1 MLILRIAL
9 KTTMKMKIEQAL
21 AMVKNGESLK
31 GAVLEDVDTVQVSV
45 RDALSLAR
53 AGIVV
58 PEQNV
63 FYDDD
68 EIAYD
73 EEIDEVE
80 WSTENLNLSWE
91 EKAKLFKQSKAQ
103 PVTLEISTNDL
114 EIDTWLSE
122 NRERLSEVIKP
133 IIKSL
138 YKAEKMIKE

>member
-1 MLILRIAL
+1 
-9 KTTMKMKIEQAL
+9 MKIEQAL

-45 RDALSLAR
+45 RDALSLAW

-73 EEIDEVE
+73 EEIDEVK

-91 EKAKLFKQSKAQ
+91 EKAKLFKQSKPQ
-103 PVTLEISTNDL
+103 PVTLDISTNDL

-138 YKAEKMIKE
+138 YQAEKLMKE

>member
-1 MLILRIAL
+1 
-9 KTTMKMKIEQAL
+9 MKIEQAL

-31 GAVLEDVDTVQVSV
+31 GAVLEDVDTVQVNV

-80 WSTENLNLSWE
+80 WSTENLDLSWE

>member
-1 MLILRIAL
+1 
-9 KTTMKMKIEQAL
+9 MKIEQAL
-21 AMVKNGESLK
+21 AKIKSGESLK

-63 FYDDD
+63 FYDDED
-68 EIAYD
+68 IAYD
-73 EEIDEVE
+73 EEIDEVQ

-91 EKAKLFKQSKAQ
+91 EKAKLFKQSKPQ
-103 PVTLEISTNDL
+103 PITLDISTNDL

-138 YKAEKMIKE
+138 YKAEKMIKD

>member
-1 MLILRIAL
+1 M
-9 KTTMKMKIEQAL
+9 KTEQAL
-21 AMVKNGESLK
+21 TMIKNGESLK
-31 GAVLEDVDTVQVSV
+31 GVVLEDLNAVQVSA

-53 AGIVV
+53 SGIVV

-63 FYDDD
+63 FYDDAD
-68 EIAYD
+68 IAYD

-80 WSTENLNLSWE
+80 WSNENLNLSWE
-91 EKAKLFKQSKAQ
+91 EKAKLFSQSKPQ
-103 PVTLEISTNDL
+103 NKHKPITLEITTNDL

-138 YKAEKMIKE
+138 FEAEKMIKVK

>member
-1 MLILRIAL
+1 
-9 KTTMKMKIEQAL
+9 MKIEQAL
-21 AMVKNGESLK
+21 VMVKNGESLK

-68 EIAYD
+68 EIEYD

-80 WSTENLNLSWE
+80 WSTENLKLSWE
-91 EKAKLFKQSKAQ
+91 GKAKLFKQSQ
-103 PVTLEISTNDL
+103 PQPITLDIGTNDL

-122 NRERLSEVIKP
+122 NRER
-133 IIKSL
+133 
-138 YKAEKMIKE
+138 

>member
-1 MLILRIAL
+1 
-9 KTTMKMKIEQAL
+9 MKIEQAL
-21 AMVKNGESLK
+21 TMVKNGESLK

-91 EKAKLFKQSKAQ
+91 EKAKLFKQSQ
-103 PVTLEISTNDL
+103 PQPITLDISTNDL

-138 YKAEKMIKE
+138 YKAEKMIKG

>member
-1 MLILRIAL
+1 
-9 KTTMKMKIEQAL
+9 MKIEQAL
-21 AMVKNGESLK
+21 AKIKSGESLK

-63 FYDDD
+63 FYDDED
-68 EIAYD
+68 IAYD
-73 EEIDEVE
+73 EEIDEVQ

-91 EKAKLFKQSKAQ
+91 EKAKLFKQSKPQ
-103 PVTLEISTNDL
+103 PITLDISTNDL
-114 EIDTWLSE
+114 EIDTWLNE

-138 YKAEKMIKE
+138 YKAEKMIKD

>member
-1 MLILRIAL
+1 
-9 KTTMKMKIEQAL
+9 MKIEQAL

-31 GAVLEDVDTVQVSV
+31 GAVLEDVDVVQVIV

-80 WSTENLNLSWE
+80 
-91 EKAKLFKQSKAQ
+91 
-103 PVTLEISTNDL
+103 
-114 EIDTWLSE
+114 
-122 NRERLSEVIKP
+122 
-133 IIKSL
+133 
-138 YKAEKMIKE
+138 